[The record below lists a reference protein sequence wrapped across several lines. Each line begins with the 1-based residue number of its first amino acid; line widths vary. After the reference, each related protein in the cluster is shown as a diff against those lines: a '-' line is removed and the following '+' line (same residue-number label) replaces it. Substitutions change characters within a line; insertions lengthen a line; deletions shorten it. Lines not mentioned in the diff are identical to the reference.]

1 MRRNAYPVYK
11 YVSNKCN
18 GSQRGTWSRTFGYPD
33 FWLPRHLV
41 TRTFGHPDFWLPGFL
56 ATQTF
61 GHPRTFGHPDNWPP
75 APLAH
80 NWLPGH
86 LVTRI
91 FGYSDIWLPRYLA
104 IQTFGYPDIWLP
116 GYLAIQTFGYPDIRS
131 IYNFILYCRKQPTHY
146 IIRQSKNILR
156 GMCCAA
162 MLNSALCSVSRTAT
176 GSNAPHDV
184 SEQGAHLAA
193 SRTADS
199 PTRPCG

>member
-1 MRRNAYPVYK
+1 ME
-11 YVSNKCN
+11 
-18 GSQRGTWSRTFGYPD
+18 PD
-33 FWLPRHLV
+33 I
-41 TRTFGHPDFWLPGFL
+41 WLPGFL

-61 GHPRTFGHPDNWPP
+61 GHPRTFGHPDNCPP

-86 LVTRI
+86 FVTRI
-91 FGYSDIWLPRYLA
+91 FGYS
-104 IQTFGYPDIWLP
+104 DIWLP

-199 PTRPCG
+199 PCCPCG